1 MTGFYEYPFL
11 EMLFSDCFLQQGNK
25 IGQEKEFKESNHWVP
40 QLQSY
45 RTGCLIQ
52 WDIWDCITVETFFG
66 NMRRTYTTLVRWL
79 SHCR

>member
-79 SHCR
+79 